1 MAITGDGSQEYPWL
15 VHSYEELRTVTT
27 DRTYLPNYGKA
38 WAALDADINCNDYG
52 ADFEW
57 ETINLGVSGSYSSP
71 YGAMS
76 FDLNGHT
83 IKNIPVKLNNS
94 LFNANFTA
102 SNSGDAEFKGNGKLL
117 NVFTQPSSTA
127 YLIIGRNA
135 SHVVSNLSM
144 SVNLGNNSKGVF
156 RDTALN
162 GVACYIESGSFTVS
176 SDVNALILSFSQ
188 TGDTTSDYRIK
199 DSDFYTNVNNLQ
211 TALYS
216 AYHQAQRLVA
226 IDSRFRGKLAS
237 SSEVKLEFI
246 SCGYMSNCVVD
257 IDFLNFTATN
267 AKISRYSCNGVINGD
282 KVPSSGFGI
291 SGLTSCTSSEIVNG
305 EALRGKN
312 FTVVNVV
319 GG

>member
-1 MAITGDGSQEYPWL
+1 MAITGDGSQEHPWL
-15 VHSYEELRTVTT
+15 VHSYDELKTVTT
-27 DRTYLPNYGKA
+27 DRTYLPAYGKA
-38 WAALDADINCNDYG
+38 WTALDADINCNDYG

-57 ETINLGVSGSYSSP
+57 ETINLGVTGTYSTP

-102 SNSGDAEFKGNGKLL
+102 SNQGDAEFKGHGKLL

-127 YLIIGRNA
+127 YLIIGKNA

-144 SVNLGNNSKGVF
+144 SVNLGNNSRGVF

-188 TGDTTSDYRIK
+188 TGDTATDYRIK
-199 DSDFYTNVNNLQ
+199 DSDFDIHVNNLK

-216 AYHQAQRLVA
+216 AYNQAQRLVA

-237 SSEVKLEFI
+237 SSEVNLEFLA
-246 SCGYMSNCVVD
+246 CGYMSNCVVD
-257 IDFLNFTATN
+257 IDFLNFRATN
-267 AKISRYSCNGVINGD
+267 AKISRYPCNGVINGD

-291 SGLTSCTSSEIVNG
+291 SGLTSCTSSEIING
-305 EALRGKN
+305 EALRNKG

-319 GG
+319 A